1 MKQLLLAA
9 CRCGLLLLSPLWA
22 LAQAPIITTVAPSSG
37 PAGTAVIISGSGFAP
52 VATQNAVL
60 FGTARAMVTAASAT
74 QLTVQV
80 PVGASSVAPVTVS
93 NLSSQ
98 RLGSSLNSGTPFFTV
113 RFTGPALNASS
124 YQATSYPVA
133 TSRIGPGTP
142 VTADFNADNTPDFA
156 LAVDGVLRL
165 LLSDGQGGYDPAVQ
179 LSAGANPSF
188 LKAADVDA
196 DGASDLLVGASGE
209 LLLLRNLGNNNGFA
223 SAAPIGLAGQTLG
236 ASFLNTIATNLEV
249 ADVTADGR
257 ADLLTLTTNTPQQ
270 DVRLVLL
277 RNNGSGFDAPEVL
290 LTGRLQGPLVADFN
304 QDGRLDI
311 VVLSDLPGV
320 SDARLL
326 LLAANA
332 AGTGYDAPQVTTLTE
347 TVSNGRSLLADFNA
361 DGQLDVVFGG
371 QTNNINGLY
380 AALRT
385 ATGFT
390 LQTLI
395 ATTNTGLQA
404 TADADGDG
412 RPDLLT
418 AVGSSFAVY
427 RGQAAGGVA
436 APISYAG
443 AGSTLVAADFTSD
456 GRSDVATFDA
466 QSGNLTVFRY
476 TGASP
481 NQNNP
486 PTLNALPDLTL
497 DEDAPPQIVALTGI
511 SNGGDAG
518 QAVTL
523 TATSS
528 DPSLVPNPNISYFSP
543 TSTGTLRLQPAPN
556 AFGTCL
562 ITVTASDG
570 QTQNGTLARTFRV
583 TVNSVNDA
591 PTLDPIPD
599 VVVTTLLSGQAS
611 VVVPLSGITSGAA
624 NENQLLTFSA
634 TIALA
639 NGDITGPGNVAYTSP
654 AASGQYTLTIFPSAP
669 GLHATVTLTV
679 NDGQPANNTFS
690 RTFRI
695 FYQPTSGPVVS
706 APTLDP
712 IADVTANRNQATQA
726 PVALAGITDGDPN
739 QVLPLT
745 VTATS
750 SDPALITL
758 GAVNY
763 ASPAA
768 LGSLPYSISST
779 RSGTVTVT
787 VTVSNG
793 QSQNGTITRSF
804 RVTVPQ
810 VLGVA
815 AGQQRIQTVELY
827 PNPASGGVFWLKGS
841 AAGHAAVTVLDLA
854 GRVLWQQQLVS
865 VQVPQQVSA
874 VLAAGVYVVQVCT
887 EAGTVS
893 RKLTVP

>member
-1 MKQLLLAA
+1 MW
-9 CRCGLLLLSPLWA
+9 LLSPVGA
-22 LAQAPIITTVAPSSG
+22 LAQVPVITSVAPASG
-37 PAGTAVIISGSGFAP
+37 PAGTSVTISGSGFAP

-60 FGTARAMVTAASAT
+60 FGTARATVTAASAT

-142 VTADFNADNTPDFA
+142 ATADFNADNTPDFA

-179 LSAGANPSF
+179 LPAGASPGF

-196 DGASDLLVGASGE
+196 DGAADLLVGASGE

-320 SDARLL
+320 FDARLL
-326 LLAANA
+326 LLVANA
-332 AGTGYDAPQVTTLTE
+332 AGTGYDAPQVTTLTG

-371 QTNNINGLY
+371 QTNGAAGLF

-390 LQTLI
+390 LQTLS
-395 ATTNTGLQA
+395 ATTSAGLQVV
-404 TADADGDG
+404 ADADGDG

-497 DEDAPPQIVALTGI
+497 DEDAPQQTVALSGI

-523 TATSS
+523 TAVSS
-528 DPSLVPNPNISYFSP
+528 DPSLVPNPSISYFSP

-556 AFGTCL
+556 AFGTCT

-570 QTQNGTLARTFRV
+570 QAQSGTLTRTFRV
-583 TVNSVNDA
+583 TVNPVNDA

-599 VVVTTLLSGQAS
+599 VIVTAQSITVA
-611 VVVPLSGITSGAA
+611 LSGITA
-624 NENQLLTFSA
+624 
-634 TIALA
+634 
-639 NGDITGPGNVAYTSP
+639 GPGNETESVSISALVVL
-654 AASGQYTLTIFPSAP
+654 ASGGSIGNSNISYTNPSRTGQFFLLIGSTPPAP
-669 GLHATVTLTV
+669 GLYATVTLTV
-679 NDGQPANNTFS
+679 NDGQAANSTFS
-690 RTFRI
+690 RTFRV
-695 FYQPTSGPVVS
+695 FYQPGGPQAS

-712 IADVTANRNQATQA
+712 IADVTASRTLATQV
-726 PVALAGITDGDPN
+726 PVPLAGITDGDPS

-779 RSGTVTVT
+779 RSGTAIVT

-810 VLGVA
+810 VLSAA
-815 AGQQRIQTVELY
+815 AGQQPTQTVELY
-827 PNPASGGVFWLKGS
+827 PNPASGGVFWLRSS
-841 AAGHAAVTVLDLA
+841 AVGHAAVTVLDLT
-854 GRVLWQQQLVS
+854 GRVLWQQQLAS

-874 VLAAGVYVVQVCT
+874 ALAAGVYVVQVRT

-893 RKLTVP
+893 RKLTVL